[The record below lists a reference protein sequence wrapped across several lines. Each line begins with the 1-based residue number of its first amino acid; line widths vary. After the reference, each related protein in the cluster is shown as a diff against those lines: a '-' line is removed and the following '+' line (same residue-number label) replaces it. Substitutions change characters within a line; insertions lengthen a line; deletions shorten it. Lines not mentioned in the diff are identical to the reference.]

1 MNLKRKTEMQERR
14 ILSMQK
20 QIEKLTKENETLR
33 SKNQELSDKE
43 ARYQVQLDMV
53 YELRREFTSGIAE
66 MNTVKEQYQQAIYEA
81 RQMKKDFSKKFK
93 PLIKQLKSFE

>member
-14 ILSMQK
+14 ISSLQN
-20 QIEKLTKENETLR
+20 QIDKLTKENEALR

-43 ARYQVQLDMV
+43 ARYQVQLNMV
-53 YELRREFTSGIAE
+53 DELRREFTDSITE

-81 RQMKKDFSKKFK
+81 RQMKKDFAKKFK
-93 PLIKQLKSFE
+93 PLIKQLKSFN

>member
-14 ILSMQK
+14 ISSMQK
-20 QIEKLTKENETLR
+20 QIDKLTKENETLR
-33 SKNQELSDKE
+33 SKNQELLDKE

-53 YELRREFTSGIAE
+53 DELRREFTSGIAE

-93 PLIKQLKSFE
+93 PLIKQFKSFE

>member
-14 ILSMQK
+14 ISSLQK
-20 QIEKLTKENETLR
+20 QIDKLTKENEALR

-43 ARYQVQLDMV
+43 ARYQVQLNMV
-53 YELRREFTSGIAE
+53 DELRREFTDSITE

-81 RQMKKDFSKKFK
+81 RQMKKDFAKKFK
-93 PLIKQLKSFE
+93 PLIQQLKSFN